1 MLVGRQGNVLGSWES
16 MSLVSLCIQ
25 TLLPFVDQ
33 IQLPYRL
40 HLRSTTL
47 DELIPDPAHIDTRL
61 WAALIQIYDNLPPFL
76 ASHKTDTHLPLLQSI
91 PSTPSFS
98 LITLL
103 ELSSCPY
110 LNDSSILELRFIYTV
125 TAFDATESTLSPYA
139 IKTLASF
146 TGLWQLRIL
155 SLRNCRH
162 ITNDAFPHFAKFP
175 LLSVLGQSFLRIPSP
190 FCLNK
195 FPDLRGTRCDTRID
209 DASLPF
215 QPSSHDLLYHPTP
228 LKASLTTLHTL
239 HSELYS
245 SANPYFLHINALRPR
260 PTHRPKIPTVV
271 PQDAF
276 FVIPSDN
283 SKIQVGNSHLLEERE
298 RELAH
303 QRNKDAWYERREL
316 VESLSVRL
324 CSPISFFFFPFI
336 DFAV

>member
-1 MLVGRQGNVLGSWES
+1 MLVGRERESWES

-25 TLLPFVDQ
+25 ILLPFVDQ
-33 IQLPYRL
+33 IHLPYRL

-103 ELSSCPY
+103 ELSSCPH
-110 LNDSSILELRFIYTV
+110 LNDSSILELRFIHTL

-155 SLRNCRH
+155 SLRKCKH

-175 LLSVLGQSFLRIPSP
+175 LLSVLGQSFLLIPP
-190 FCLNK
+190 
-195 FPDLRGTRCDTRID
+195 
-209 DASLPF
+209 
-215 QPSSHDLLYHPTP
+215 LL
-228 LKASLTTLHTL
+228 
-239 HSELYS
+239 
-245 SANPYFLHINALRPR
+245 
-260 PTHRPKIPTVV
+260 
-271 PQDAF
+271 
-276 FVIPSDN
+276 
-283 SKIQVGNSHLLEERE
+283 
-298 RELAH
+298 
-303 QRNKDAWYERREL
+303 
-316 VESLSVRL
+316 
-324 CSPISFFFFPFI
+324 FI
-336 DFAV
+336 

>member
-1 MLVGRQGNVLGSWES
+1 

-33 IQLPYRL
+33 IRLPYRL
-40 HLRSTTL
+40 QLRSTTL

-91 PSTPSFS
+91 ASTPSFC

-103 ELSSCPY
+103 ELSSCPH
-110 LNDSSILELRFIYTV
+110 LNDSSILELRFIHTL
-125 TAFDATESTLSPYA
+125 TAFDATGSTLSPYA

-155 SLRNCRH
+155 SLRKCRH
-162 ITNDAFPHFAKFP
+162 ITNDAFVHFAKFP
-175 LLSVLGQSFLRIPSP
+175 LLSVLGQTFFFISP
-190 FCLNK
+190 LLFIYI
-195 FPDLRGTRCDTRID
+195 FPDLRGTRCDTLID
-209 DASLPF
+209 GASLPF
-215 QPSSHDLLYHPTP
+215 QQSSHDLLYHPTP
-228 LKASLTTLHTL
+228 LKAALTTLHTL
-239 HSELYS
+239 HSELYP

-260 PTHRPKIPTVV
+260 PTRPNIPAVT

-283 SKIQVGNSHLLEERE
+283 SKIQVGSSVLLEERE

-303 QRNKDAWYERREL
+303 QRNKDAWYERNEL
-316 VESLSVRL
+316 VKPLSVRFR
-324 CSPISFFFFPFI
+324 SPFFPFFLLT
-336 DFAV
+336 DFAL